1 MKNKIMLLFCA
12 VLMIIASTFSMMMPV
27 FADEPGGN
35 NYYCRLCKTDHD
47 VSELSF
53 SQKIAI
59 EWHDVLYSGDWF
71 GEAEKKST
79 LSTQSVLAFDVTG
92 NFATVWSTAEKFY
105 NFMMPAGIILC
116 VVYAL
121 MELMEQI
128 TTDRVNPE
136 MVVRTLGK
144 IVIGVIFIQ
153 NGFLFCTFT
162 AKVASQVFSTLAG
175 QSGFNNSDLC
185 LFNNIAFLKRSFTT
199 GMLSMS
205 GTYIPW
211 LIVLV
216 TKFIISIMCWTRVLD
231 IMIRIILAPVG
242 MADIMVSGT
251 RGSGWAFF
259 KRLMVSTMQ
268 GAVIIAI
275 MYAYSQVLSVINN
288 SATGTGLPAYGLA
301 IICTCVTLFAI
312 LKSQSYAQDI
322 IN

>member
-1 MKNKIMLLFCA
+1 
-12 VLMIIASTFSMMMPV
+12 
-27 FADEPGGN
+27 
-35 NYYCRLCKTDHD
+35 
-47 VSELSF
+47 
-53 SQKIAI
+53 
-59 EWHDVLYSGDWF
+59 
-71 GEAEKKST
+71 
-79 LSTQSVLAFDVTG
+79 
-92 NFATVWSTAEKFY
+92 
-105 NFMMPAGIILC
+105 
-116 VVYAL
+116 
-121 MELMEQI
+121 
-128 TTDRVNPE
+128 
-136 MVVRTLGK
+136 
-144 IVIGVIFIQ
+144 
-153 NGFLFCTFT
+153 
-162 AKVASQVFSTLAG
+162 
-175 QSGFNNSDLC
+175 
-185 LFNNIAFLKRSFTT
+185 
-199 GMLSMS
+199 MS

-259 KRLMVSTMQ
+259 KRLMVSTIQ

-312 LKSQSYAQDI
+312 LKSQSYAQDV